1 MKALPGPEPPVI
13 VGTSSY
19 LGEPFNV
26 AIKFGALISNLAMAV
41 GSASAASRLLL
52 ALARDG
58 FLPRPVA
65 SINSF
70 GSPKLATHVVMALN
84 MGLVI
89 ILPFFVA
96 SASALYGYV
105 STIPTLTGLLPS
117 GMMNP
122 APLTHFA
129 LPDLQP
135 AHPNSL

>member
-65 SINSF
+65 SITTF
-70 GSPKLATHVVMALN
+70 GAPNLAPPTVLALN
-84 MGLVI
+84 LGLAV
-89 ILPFFVA
+89 ILPLSV
-96 SASALYGYV
+96 
-105 STIPTLTGLLPS
+105 PS
-117 GMMNP
+117 P
-122 APLTHFA
+122 
-129 LPDLQP
+129 PDF
-135 AHPNSL
+135 SR